1 MVIKKMAMCTMA
13 ISLSLGLAACG
24 DDEKTIEK
32 TTASATSEDTQKENE
47 EETEEMA
54 EDTSSEELDEEELDE
69 EEYYDEETAVADYLT
84 ELVPELTDDILEVSD
99 ESYDFIVEHPTLFPA
114 DNSKSVAKVK
124 KIEDKSITIRHL
136 NKSTSPYYSKV
147 VSFTGS
153 VVSVEETDDG
163 DLSFVH
169 IISDDGDSFQMI
181 LFDTTGEIL
190 EEDYVHIWGI
200 PLGASSFENV
210 SGGTTNVQ
218 VIFGSMIE
226 KM

>member
-1 MVIKKMAMCTMA
+1 MGIEKMVMCTMA
-13 ISLSLGLAACG
+13 LSLSLGLAACT
-24 DDEKTIEK
+24 DDEKTTEK
-32 TTASATSEDTQKENE
+32 TTVSATSEDTEKENE
-47 EETEEMA
+47 EETEDVSVDE
-54 EDTSSEELDEEELDE
+54 ESDEELDDE
-69 EEYYDEETAVADYLT
+69 EESYDEETAVADYLT
-84 ELVPELTDDILEVSD
+84 ELVPEVTDDILEVSD
-99 ESYDFIVEHPTLFPA
+99 ESYNFIVNNPSLFPA
-114 DNSKSVAKVK
+114 NSSKSVAKVK

-136 NKSTSPYYSKV
+136 NKSVAPYYSKV

-153 VVSVEETDDG
+153 VVSVEESDDG
-163 DLSFVH
+163 DLSLVH
-169 IISDDGDSFQMI
+169 IISDNGDSFQMI

-226 KM
+226 KL